1 MILPPLPAP
10 KAAAVALPEG
20 DPWVAAFHHA
30 CTLQSEGQDADA
42 RTAFEGLLQWAP
54 AGHLTRAPAWSNL
67 GLLLEAQGQRHAAR
81 EAWLQALQ
89 ADARCFEAALHLG
102 QWWMR
107 EPAADAPA
115 QAEAWLQRAAQLQ
128 PTSPSPWSALGG
140 LLMAQHRDADAQAC
154 LRQALQC
161 DPEHGGARFNLGTL
175 LLRHGQ
181 HEAGWACLESRDALT
196 PLVRQLPWPRW
207 GGEPLAGRRL
217 LLVADAGHGDVLQMW
232 RYRRWL
238 REAHT
243 VDAWVQE
250 ALIPLLAVQ
259 PDRGA
264 DQRLHALGEPWP
276 ADAPQPDVWAPIMSL
291 PWLCGLQ
298 HPEALSPRGWAQ
310 PYLQAPAVPKPLPAD
325 RAFTIGLVARGN
337 PRHENDAERSL
348 HQADPWRPLQDAA
361 ASAGLPLRWVDL
373 VAGPPWQDF
382 AQVAQA
388 LQGLDLLITVDTAY
402 AHLAGALGCP
412 TWVLLPH
419 WLTDWRWGA
428 LHDATRDATD
438 WYPGVM
444 RLWRQPRRG
453 DWAAVFAQLSAA
465 LPQVVAA
472 QRRAAP
478 PNPAG

>member
-30 CTLQSEGQDADA
+30 CTLQSEGQDAAA

-128 PTSPSPWSALGG
+128 PASPSPWSALGG

-181 HEAGWACLESRDALT
+181 HEAGWACLESRDSLT

-238 REAHT
+238 HEAGT

-250 ALIPLLAVQ
+250 ALIPLLAAQ
-259 PDRGA
+259 PDRHPDA
-264 DQRLHALGEPWP
+264 RLYALGEPWP
-276 ADAPQPDVWAPIMSL
+276 AGAPEPDLWAPIMSL

-298 HPEALSPRGWAQ
+298 HPEALSPQGWGRSPDLVCPGHPLPWPPRGAAQ
-310 PYLQAPAVPKPLPAD
+310 PLRV
-325 RAFTIGLVARGN
+325 GLVARGN
-337 PRHENDAERSL
+337 PRHENDADRSM
-348 HQADPWRPLQDAA
+348 HQPDPWRPLREAVA
-361 ASAGLPLRWVDL
+361 ASGAHVEWVDL
-373 VAGPPWQDF
+373 LAGPPWQDF

-388 LQGLDLLITVDTAY
+388 MQGLDLLITVDTAY
-402 AHLAGALGCP
+402 AHLGGALGCP

-419 WLTDWRWGA
+419 WFTDWRWGA
-428 LHDATRDATD
+428 AGEASA
-438 WYPGVM
+438 WYPQGM
-444 RLWRQPRRG
+444 RLFRQARRG
-453 DWAAVFAQLSAA
+453 DWAGVLAQVAQAWPGLSAG
-465 LPQVVAA
+465 
-472 QRRAAP
+472 RTP
-478 PNPAG
+478 PPA